1 MKNLEQ
7 ELKNYYQSKHLA
19 SDKITA
25 IQTSTQEMGRTHRRI
40 SYLLPVAVL
49 VLLTIGIGLWL
60 HISTDSSL
68 THQVVT
74 EIGHNHRQ
82 HGALVVKS
90 DQYGIVQNALSELDF
105 PLQPRRDNLVRDFL
119 LIGGKYCTIQGS
131 QAAQLKLN
139 HRKSQVIHTLYVLPI
154 TNSIK
159 DVEPGVYET
168 NGVQVELW
176 TDQQLLYGLAHGR

>member
-1 MKNLEQ
+1 MEQ
-7 ELKNYYQSKHLA
+7 ELKNYYQSKRLDSHRIA
-19 SDKITA
+19 A
-25 IQTSTQEMGRTHRRI
+25 IQASVHEIGRSRRRI
-40 SYLLPVAVL
+40 SYLIPVAAL

-60 HISTDSSL
+60 HMSTDSI
-68 THQVVT
+68 THQVVA

-90 DQYGIVQNALSELDF
+90 NQYGVVQNALSELDF
-105 PLQPRRDNLVRDFL
+105 PVRPRREELVQDFL
-119 LIGGKYCTIQGS
+119 LVGGKYCTIQGL

-154 TNSIK
+154 TDNIK
-159 DVEPGVYET
+159 DVELGIYET

-176 TDQQLLYGLAHGR
+176 TDQLLLYGLAHGQ